1 MKEMII
7 REIEPNE
14 IGMLKDILYEAIYRP
29 DTNCI
34 IPKSILETPEMDAYI
49 NGFGC
54 GKDDFCL
61 VADLKDKIIGA
72 VWVRTF
78 LGKIK
83 GYGYLDDST
92 PVFVIALYKE
102 YRNQGIG
109 TRLMVDMIKHLHC
122 NGYKQASLNVKKA
135 NYAVKLYKKMGFE
148 IIGESEFDYLM
159 LLKCD

>member
-1 MKEMII
+1 MKEIII

-29 DTNCI
+29 DTNSI
-34 IPKSILETPEMDAYI
+34 IPKSILETPEMNAYI
-49 NGFGC
+49 NDFGC
-54 GKDDFCL
+54 KEDDFCL
-61 VADLKDKIIGA
+61 VADLKDKVIGA

-78 LGKIK
+78 SDKIK
-83 GYGYLDDST
+83 GYGYFDNNT

-109 TRLMVDMIKHLHC
+109 ALIMTEMIKHLHC

-148 IIGESEFDYLM
+148 IIGESELDYLM
-159 LLKCD
+159 LLKCS